1 MHLYFITLF
10 KAVNTSISAVRVI
23 MWHKSHTYPCISN
36 RSTCLRKWFK
46 EVLFIP
52 LYCEALIPERQFPN
66 PPKENP
72 AVSTK
77 ENSWKILCVTE
88 SSLQFLLSY
97 SVHSISLN
105 QKNCLFFFF
114 FLRSS
119 NKFPA
124 VAEERR
130 SLGWDPSESL
140 LVHTLRGSPAA
151 AWEKPNPLCDVM
163 VSDFS
168 MKREEA
174 LPSRTLTSD
183 NSAAYLH
190 VKKKG

>member
-36 RSTCLRKWFK
+36 RSTCFRKCFK

-114 FLRSS
+114 FCAPAISFQLWLKSGVAWGEILQSHCLFTHWGAVRRLPERSQTHCVMS
-119 NKFPA
+119 WCQISVWKG
-124 VAEERR
+124 RR
-130 SLGWDPSESL
+130 LYL
-140 LVHTLRGSPAA
+140 LEPWPVIILQ
-151 AWEKPNPLCDVM
+151 
-163 VSDFS
+163 
-168 MKREEA
+168 
-174 LPSRTLTSD
+174 LTCT
-183 NSAAYLH
+183 
-190 VKKKG
+190 